1 MVLLMSNKINKC
13 EERNCILK
21 DREEDISIYI
31 DHEITALIQR
41 LELKNSDVHPGCLH
55 VMVKKHLEY
64 QSVKIFA
71 ELMEKYPGAKEV
83 RIS

>member
-1 MVLLMSNKINKC
+1 MSNKINKC
-13 EERNCILK
+13 EERNCLLK
-21 DREEDISIYI
+21 DREENISIYI

-41 LELKNSDVHPGCLH
+41 LEGKNPDVHTGCLH

-71 ELMEKYPGAKEV
+71 ELVKKYPEAKEA